1 MIKQISVLIEN
12 EPGQAYKPIKVLS
25 EAGIDVCAVS
35 VGDTADFGILRM
47 IARDNDNAVNVL
59 KKAGFTVNLTDLIGV
74 VVEDHPGGL
83 ANLLT
88 VFEKENI
95 NIEYFYSFISRKG
108 EEAIM
113 FFKVEEIDAALDK
126 LKKHKVILAETIPG
140 VECLRK

>member
-12 EPGQAYKPIKVLS
+12 EPGQAYKPIKVLA

-35 VGDTADFGILRM
+35 VGDTVDFGILRM
-47 IARDNDNAVNVL
+47 ITRNNDNAVDVL

-74 VVEDHPGGL
+74 VVEDHPGSL

-88 VFEKENI
+88 VFEKEGI
-95 NIEYFYSFISRKG
+95 NIEYFYSYIPRKG

-113 FFKVEEIDAALDK
+113 FFKVEEIGSALDK
-126 LKKHKVILAETIPG
+126 LKKHNVILAEG
-140 VECLRK
+140 FECPRE

>member
-12 EPGQAYKPIKVLS
+12 EPGQAYKPINVLG

-35 VGDTADFGILRM
+35 VGDTEDFGILRM
-47 IARDNDNAVNVL
+47 ITRDNNNAVNIL

-95 NIEYFYSFISRKG
+95 NIEYFYSFIPRKG
-108 EEAIM
+108 EKAIM

-126 LKKHKVILAETIPG
+126 LKKHNVVLAETIPE
-140 VECLRK
+140 V

>member
-12 EPGQAYKPIKVLS
+12 EPGQAHKPIKVLG

-35 VGDTADFGILRM
+35 VGDTLDFGILRM
-47 IARDNDNAVNVL
+47 ITRDNDSAVNVL

-95 NIEYFYSFISRKG
+95 NIEYFYSFIPRKG

-113 FFKVEEIDAALDK
+113 FFKVEEIDAALDN
-126 LKKHKVILAETIPG
+126 LKKHKVTLAETIPG
-140 VECLRK
+140 

>member
-12 EPGQAYKPIKVLS
+12 EPGQAHKPIKVLG

-35 VGDTADFGILRM
+35 VGDTLDFGILRM
-47 IARDNDNAVNVL
+47 ITRDNDSAVNVL

-95 NIEYFYSFISRKG
+95 NIEYFYSFIPKKG
-108 EEAIM
+108 EDAIM
-113 FFKVEEIDAALDK
+113 FFKVEEIDAALDN
-126 LKKHKVILAETIPG
+126 LKKHNVVLAETIPG
-140 VECLRK
+140 

>member
-12 EPGQAYKPIKVLS
+12 VPGQAYKPIKVLG

-35 VGDTADFGILRM
+35 VGDTEDFGILRM
-47 IARDNDNAVNVL
+47 ITRDNDNAISVL
-59 KKAGFTVNLTDLIGV
+59 KKAGFTVNLADLIGV

-95 NIEYFYSFISRKG
+95 NIEYFYSFIPRKG

-113 FFKVEEIDAALDK
+113 FFKVEEIDPALYK
-126 LKKHKVILAETIPG
+126 LKRHEVVLAETIPG
-140 VECLRK
+140 

>member
-12 EPGQAYKPIKVLS
+12 EPGQAYKPIKVLG

-35 VGDTADFGILRM
+35 VGDTIDFGILRM
-47 IARDNDNAVNVL
+47 ITRDNDNAVDVL

-83 ANLLT
+83 ASLLT
-88 VFEKENI
+88 VFEKEGI
-95 NIEYFYSFISRKG
+95 NIEYFYSYIASKG

-113 FFKVEEIDAALDK
+113 FFKVEEIETALSK
-126 LKKHKVILAETIPG
+126 LKKHRVMLVETLPG
-140 VECLRK
+140 VKC